1 MEMGDR
7 KKRVESS
14 QWIDFLGELRWDG
27 KIMRDI
33 GVRLERENSTVRS
46 FLVHE
51 YQCLRLHESESESI
65 SIRGWR

>member
-1 MEMGDR
+1 M
-7 KKRVESS
+7 
-14 QWIDFLGELRWDG
+14 DG

-51 YQCLRLHESESESI
+51 YQCLRLHESESV
-65 SIRGWR
+65 SIRGWRWNYIVL